1 VTPALVERDTDST
14 GVHGDADEQFV
25 VAASAEASPG
35 ARVRGRGRG
44 RGRGRTPS
52 RPSTRS

>member
-25 VAASAEASPG
+25 AAASAEASPG

>member
-44 RGRGRTPS
+44 RTPS